1 MPKDSQ
7 NSYYKVK
14 TMFNLL
20 NFSLKFLIIFI
31 GVLVFFVLSTLWYFS
46 IGLPDYKKL
55 SNYQPP
61 ISSRVYSE
69 NRKLIAEYA
78 IEKRLFIPYESIP
91 DKVINAFLSAEDK
104 NFFSHPGVDAKGIIR
119 ATIKNIKNI
128 TQNKRLE
135 GASTIT
141 QQVAK
146 NFLLTNEI
154 SLKRKIK
161 EAILAFRIERAYT
174 KERILEL
181 YLNQIYLGQGAYGIA
196 AASLEYFDKPI
207 KELNYQEAALLA
219 ALPKAPS
226 KYNPYKFPEVAKFR
240 RNLVLLNLK
249 ENNFISKEQLK
260 ILKNSKLKLK
270 KRKIEIVNEANSYTE
285 EVRRTVKNI
294 YGFEKLYSQGL
305 SISTPLNIN
314 YQIQALKSLRKGIE
328 NYDKRRGWRGP
339 ITNKIKN
346 KNWEKKIS
354 SYKLDP
360 TLKWHLA
367 EIISVNNEE
376 INFKIIDKKKENFE
390 GILKFKNVKWSLP
403 NKKSIPDIHNVGDIL
418 FIKKENKFWALKQYP
433 KVNGGIVI
441 LDPYTGEVLALA
453 GGFNF
458 KKSEFNRVTQAKRQP
473 GSAFKPIVYA
483 AALENGFSPNSIILD
498 APFVE
503 SQGVGLKNWKPENY
517 GKKFYGPSTFRK
529 GIEYSRNLMT
539 VRIAKILGLEKILDL
554 SKKLNIYD
562 EIPELLSVSLGA
574 AETTLIDLTSAYAP
588 FVNGGKK
595 IDPKLISRIQDRRG
609 KTIFLEKSRRCIG
622 CDKFINE
629 SLQLPKIENT
639 NKKIISEATAYQM
652 TSILKGTVERGTAKK
667 LKSLNVPLAGKTGT
681 TNDNY
686 DAWFIGFS
694 SNLVIGVYVGFD
706 NPKTLGKFE
715 TGSKAALPI
724 FKDFVEKALYKED
737 FGEFKI
743 PENIYLTSL
752 NYDTGN
758 KASPGDK
765 NSIIEALKIEDINN
779 INNKNLISTNGRD
792 KIIKFRQF
800 Y

>member
-1 MPKDSQ
+1 MLK
-7 NSYYKVK
+7 
-14 TMFNLL
+14 FL
-20 NFSLKFLIIFI
+20 NFSLKYIIIFI
-31 GVLVFFVLSTLWYFS
+31 AFLVFFSFSTLWYFS
-46 IGLPDYKKL
+46 AGLPDYKKL

-69 NRKLIAEYA
+69 DSKLIAEYA
-78 IEKRLFIPYESIP
+78 LEKRLFIPFESIP
-91 DKVINAFLSAEDK
+91 ERVVNAFLSAEDK

-119 ATIKNIKNI
+119 AVIKNIKNI
-128 TQNKRLE
+128 SQNKRLE

-146 NFLLTNEI
+146 NFLLTNEV
-154 SLKRKIK
+154 SMKRKIK

-181 YLNQIYLGQGAYGIA
+181 YLNQIYLGQGTYGIA
-196 AASLEYFDKPI
+196 AASLEFFDKSI
-207 KELNYQEAALLA
+207 KELSYPEAALLA

-226 KYNPYKFPEVAKFR
+226 KYNPYKYPELAKFR
-240 RNLVLLNLK
+240 RDLVLENLE
-249 ENNFISKEQLK
+249 ENKFISKKELTQF
-260 ILKNSKLKLK
+260 KNSKLKLK

-305 SISTPLNIN
+305 SISTPLKIK

-328 NYDKRRGWRGP
+328 DYDHRKGWRGP

-346 KNWEKKIS
+346 KNWKTIVLQ
-354 SYKLDP
+354 YKLDP
-360 TLKWHLA
+360 TLNWKFA
-367 EIISVNNEE
+367 EIISLGENN
-376 INFKIIDKKKENFE
+376 IDFKIINEKQSTLGSLLKKD
-390 GILKFKNVKWSLP
+390 LKWTISK
-403 NKKSIPDIHNVGDIL
+403 KKSIKDTHEIGDII
-418 FIKKENKFWALKQYP
+418 FVKKVNNKWLLKQYP
-433 KVNGGIVI
+433 KVNGGIIV
-441 LDPYTGEVLALA
+441 LDPFTGNVQALV

-458 KKSEFNRVTQAKRQP
+458 RTSEFNRVTQAKRQP

-483 AALENGFSPNSIILD
+483 AALEKGFAPNSIVLD

-517 GKKFYGPSTFRK
+517 GKKFYGPTTFRK

-539 VRIAKILGLEKILDL
+539 VRIAKVLGLEEILSL
-554 SKKLNIYD
+554 SKKLDIYE

-574 AETTLIDLTSAYAP
+574 AETTLINLTSAYAP

-595 IDPKLISRIQDRRG
+595 IEPRLISRIQDRRG
-609 KTIFLEKSRRCIG
+609 KTIFKEKKRKCIG
-622 CDKFINE
+622 CDEFVNNE
-629 SLQLPKIENT
+629 VEFPTIQ
-639 NKKIISEATAYQM
+639 NKNERVISKETAYQM
-652 TSILKGTVERGTAKK
+652 TSILQGAVQRGTAKK
-667 LKSLNVPLAGKTGT
+667 LKSLKVPLAGKTGT

-694 SNLVIGVYVGFD
+694 SNLVIGVYIGFD

-724 FKDFVEKALYKED
+724 FKDFVENALFKED
-737 FGEFKI
+737 FNDFRI
-743 PENIYLTSL
+743 PENIFLTSL

-758 KASPGDK
+758 KSAPGDK
-765 NSIIEALKIEDINN
+765 NSIIEALKLEDINN
-779 INNKNLISTNGRD
+779 LNNNNLTSISGRD
-792 KIIKFRQF
+792 NIIKFRQF

>member
-1 MPKDSQ
+1 MLK
-7 NSYYKVK
+7 
-14 TMFNLL
+14 FL
-20 NFSLKFLIIFI
+20 NFSAKFLIILFVI
-31 GVLVFFVLSTLWYFS
+31 SVLFVFSTLWYFS
-46 IGLPDYKKL
+46 VGLPDYKKL
-55 SNYQPP
+55 AKYQPP

-69 NRKLIAEYA
+69 NNKLIAEYA
-78 IEKRLFIPYESIP
+78 IEKRLFVPYESIP
-91 DKVINAFLSAEDK
+91 DKVINSFLAAEDK
-104 NFFSHPGVDAKGIIR
+104 NFFSHPGVDAKGILR
-119 ATIKNIKNI
+119 AILKNVKNIS
-128 TQNKRLE
+128 QNKRLE

-146 NFLLTNEI
+146 NFLLTNEV

-181 YLNQIYLGQGAYGIA
+181 YLNQIYLGQGTYGVA
-196 AASLEYFDKPI
+196 AASLEYFDKSI
-207 KELNYQEAALLA
+207 KELNYPEAALLA

-226 KYNPYKFPEVAKFR
+226 KYNPYRYPETAKFR
-240 RNLVLLNLK
+240 RNLVIENLK
-249 ENNFISKEQLK
+249 ENNFISKKQFNQFKE
-260 ILKNSKLKLK
+260 SRLKLK

-285 EVRRTVKNI
+285 EVRRTVKDI

-328 NYDKRRGWRGP
+328 DYDKRRGWRGP
-339 ITNKIKN
+339 ISNKINN

-354 SYKLDP
+354 TYKLDP
-360 TLKWHLA
+360 TLKWHFA
-367 EIISVNNEE
+367 EIISLEPSQLKFN
-376 INFKIIDKKKENFE
+376 IIDKVKKNRE
-390 GILKFKNVKWSLP
+390 GILTLKNLEWSIP
-403 NKKSIPDIHNVGDIL
+403 NNKKIKDIHKIGDII
-418 FIKKENKFWALKQYP
+418 FIKKENNFWKLKQYP
-433 KVNGGIVI
+433 RVNGGIVA
-441 LDPYTGEVLALA
+441 LDPFTGDVVALV

-458 KKSEFNRVTQAKRQP
+458 KTSEFNRVTQAKRQP

-483 AALENGFSPNSIILD
+483 AALEKDFAPNTIILD

-517 GKKFYGPSTFRK
+517 GKKFYGPTTFRK

-539 VRIAKILGLEKILDL
+539 VRIAKILGLEEILKL

-574 AETTLIDLTSAYAP
+574 AETTLINLTSAYAP

-595 IDPKLISRIQDRRG
+595 IEPKLISRIQDRRG
-609 KTIFLEKSRRCIG
+609 KTIFQNKSRECIG
-622 CDKFINE
+622 CDKFFIE
-629 SLQLPKIENT
+629 EDSLPKIKNNNEQV
-639 NKKIISEATAYQM
+639 ISKETAYQM
-652 TSILKGTVERGTAKK
+652 TSILQGAVKRGTAKK
-667 LKSLNVPLAGKTGT
+667 LRSLKVPLAGKTGT

-694 SNLVIGVYVGFD
+694 SNLVVGVYIGYD

-724 FKDFVEKALYKED
+724 FKDFVEQTLYKED
-737 FGEFKI
+737 FNEFEI
-743 PENIYLTSL
+743 PENIYLTSI
-752 NYDTGN
+752 NYDTGA
-758 KASPGDK
+758 KSKSGEK
-765 NSIIEALKIEDINN
+765 NSITEALKIKDINKLD
-779 INNKNLISTNGRD
+779 NNNLILSDSRD